1 MAVRRHSGY
10 HEIATGIF
18 IPESWLSC
26 AIRRMNVN
34 AWPERFTRKV
44 LRRNRLARYSR
55 ISMASTTA
63 RRAFRGCW
71 TTSVEMFHSSSRALW
86 RLLPDRLHRLRTH
99 EDPPQA
105 ELQKLMW
112 DLPCV
117 KTSAVKC
124 RGSSISSRKVSW
136 VGTRWLQNYMNV
148 VCIRSVLSMLTD

>member
-71 TTSVEMFHSSSRALW
+71 TISMEMFHSGSRALW
-86 RLLPDRLHRLRTH
+86 RLLIVFIDCVHI
-99 EDPPQA
+99 DPPQA